1 MANCLPE
8 PLAASKGRA
17 LICEG
22 TAFGATQEKG
32 GCRFTRSCQGSRLG
46 ILDLVENPGAGK
58 RPVVSPSI
66 QGEIPAL
73 KGQESRGKSRHVPLD
88 KKQKSSPIVSVW
100 QAPLLPATAVQPH
113 CLQAFN

>member
-1 MANCLPE
+1 MLTQQIRLVGRTGQRPDKTGFK
-8 PLAASKGRA
+8 LAALNFAPTLR
-17 LICEG
+17 
-22 TAFGATQEKG
+22 
-32 GCRFTRSCQGSRLG
+32 
-46 ILDLVENPGAGK
+46 ILVLVENPGAGK